1 MKKAHRFIGCSI
13 LVILFLI
20 IVGALF
26 GINYQTKNLPVV
38 HSSALY
44 PSMNLASLCSESSIV
59 FRGRVEEVRSTVMK
73 DIQVSVT
80 EDASDVS
87 DTITSPETPVILS
100 VEELYKGDSARDSYT
115 YIEEGGTTST
125 HVVLPSFQLRK
136 GMEVI
141 LFLNDAGYGWGMQ
154 SIFPIVDGQ
163 VILNEAVWNDV
174 DMSKIQEVAV
184 SSLTSKTVRASYET
198 NLVTDVKVMDEESFV
213 SVIRERLNN

>member
-73 DIQVSVT
+73 DIPVSVT

-125 HVVLPSFQLRK
+125 HVVLPSFQLRN